1 MNINIEEI
9 VKEEYELIG
18 KGYVFGTYPT
28 IADAVKGMQ
37 TYRPDYVR
45 CQDMKIR
52 HKLTAYIDKTVDC
65 SELLKKKID
74 TAFHK

>member
-1 MNINIEEI
+1 MNIDIEET
-9 VKEEYELIG
+9 VKEEYELVG

-28 IADAVKGMQ
+28 ISEAVRGMQ

-45 CQDMKIR
+45 CHDMKIR

-65 SELLKKKID
+65 SELLKENG
-74 TAFHK
+74 

>member
-1 MNINIEEI
+1 MNIDIEEI
-9 VKEEYELIG
+9 VKEEYELVG
-18 KGYVFGTYPT
+18 KEYMFGTYPT
-28 IADAVKGMQ
+28 IAEAVRYMQ

-65 SELLKKKID
+65 SELLRENS
-74 TAFHK
+74 